1 VTDNKTV
8 CAAFWTHTNI
18 RGGNRIFPCCRYKS
32 SVQHFNGDVQEI
44 LYSDEY
50 NILRQ
55 NSLEGIKNSNCQK
68 CYDEESQGLSSF
80 RNWFNENYSRE
91 EVQLK
96 YLEAGF
102 DNICNLACDGCWEE
116 WSSTWWIKKN
126 PNGVPKAGI
135 LNTEEFYNVPNTLE
149 KVVFLGGEPLMTNR
163 HRKFLLE
170 INQLSNL
177 DVSYYTN
184 GMFDITDKDKEL
196 LNKCKSVTFFVSID
210 AVGKLNDRVRTGSN
224 WPIIEK
230 FVDNCPYKIIINSVI
245 HRNNWHGIIDLY
257 NWVQENNFVWKL
269 NVLTFPESLSI
280 TSLDD
285 NIKKEVC
292 TRVNELPVDKK
303 DYVLSF
309 LGN

>member
-126 PNGVPKAGI
+126 PNGVPKVGI

>member
-1 VTDNKTV
+1 MTDNKTV

-32 SVQHFNGDVQEI
+32 SVQNFNGDVQEI
-44 LYSDEY
+44 LHSDEY

-55 NSLEGIKNSNCQK
+55 NSLEGIQNPNCQK

-80 RNWFNENYSRE
+80 RNWFNENYSLD
-91 EVQLK
+91 EVKLK

-170 INQLSNL
+170 IDQLSNL

-196 LNKCKSVTFFVSID
+196 FNKCKSVTFFVSID

-257 NWVQENNFVWKL
+257 NWVQKNNFVWKL

-292 TRVNELPVDKK
+292 TQVNELPVDKK

>member
-1 VTDNKTV
+1 MTDNKTV